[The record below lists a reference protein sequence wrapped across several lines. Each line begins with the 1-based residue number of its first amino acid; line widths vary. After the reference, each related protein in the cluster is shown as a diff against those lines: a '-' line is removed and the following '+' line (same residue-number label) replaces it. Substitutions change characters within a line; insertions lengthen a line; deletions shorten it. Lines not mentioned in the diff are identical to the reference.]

1 MDTVARAKELQTKG
15 ISRCMG
21 WPYHA
26 MFLNEIAKGL
36 TNYGQPVTTLHF
48 SNGKKLSFTINFGD
62 QDRDHYCAYFYYL

>member
-26 MFLNEIAKGL
+26 MFLI
-36 TNYGQPVTTLHF
+36 P
-48 SNGKKLSFTINFGD
+48 
-62 QDRDHYCAYFYYL
+62 